1 MTISH
6 ASNITRPPKVSIHD
20 GRAVTTT
27 DDVAAYF
34 GKQAHHVVQKVE
46 SLDCSKDFTIRNFS
60 RMVKNKS
67 IGSGAERQVVYYEM
81 TKDGFVFLVMGFT
94 GKKAA
99 AFKEAY
105 IAEFNRMEAQLLQK
119 TTSRSPKA
127 LPDKLTPE
135 QQSAIKELVKSRVEA
150 IAQDKRAKA
159 AITMWSALK
168 SHFGVTYKDIHQNQ
182 FIEALSLAARIPLE
196 GEYLSKA
203 PAAALDQTR
212 YNFPAETADPHDRKF
227 GNAWITPR
235 VILDERNR
243 APELE
248 LLEVLERDGYD
259 VTGAKIRIHAMY
271 YIAKQLIEMQ
281 KELSTASRYMSAVN
295 DIIKN
300 QTIQR
305 GSNISFTGEDKGKAY
320 GGYGKRSLTSR

>member
-1 MTISH
+1 MTHQLSVHTPSVVIRNH
-6 ASNITRPPKVSIHD
+6 RPITTSI
-20 GRAVTTT
+20 AV
-27 DDVAAYF
+27 AEFF
-34 GKQAHHVVQKVE
+34 GKQHKNVIQKIE
-46 SLDCSKDFTIRNFS
+46 TLDCSPEFNGLNFQP
-60 RMVKNKS
+60 VKYTDAK
-67 IGSGAERQVVYYEM
+67 GETRPAYEM

-119 TTSRSPKA
+119 TTSRNLKA

-271 YIAKQLIEMQ
+271 YIAKQLIEIQ